1 MRPNLPCPPPS
12 PFRWVC
18 SKYFLNNNIWY
29 YKIIF
34 NSTTLMLS
42 LKLSFMTANYCVNIL
57 IVFTEAFVIVCQMT
71 QCNVL
76 TVQCFYL
83 RRNNGSLFLLST
95 RNKRVAITFHKN
107 HTLNIGNQYH
117 KDAPKIFC
125 ILSFWNEGSIFCPF
139 IQSSFY
145 KIHPTVMC
153 H

>member
-1 MRPNLPCPPPS
+1 
-12 PFRWVC
+12 
-18 SKYFLNNNIWY
+18 
-29 YKIIF
+29 
-34 NSTTLMLS
+34 MLS

-117 KDAPKIFC
+117 KDAPKIFVYYHFEMKV
-125 ILSFWNEGSIFCPF
+125 LSFVHLFNPRFIKFTLLSCVISMNSYNGSCNTETEKHRTI
-139 IQSSFY
+139 IRVSLSV
-145 KIHPTVMC
+145 KN
-153 H
+153 